1 MSVFKYR
8 FTTEYYNHKV
18 REVNNAPLMNPG
30 IKREIL
36 RRMANAKRNLDR
48 GYIIVDEFMR
58 LLSMECCD
66 WGEDMGEYADDGWEP
81 FTGIA

>member
-1 MSVFKYR
+1 MAYR

-18 REVNNAPLMNPG
+18 RSVQNSPLMNPG

-36 RRMANAKRNLDR
+36 RRMERAKFNLDR

-58 LLSMECCD
+58 QLSMECCNWD
-66 WGEDMGEYADDGWEP
+66 EDMSEYMEDGFEP
-81 FTGIA
+81 FSGEA